1 MQVAFFVLEIK
12 TMKDLVLNQVTMTS
26 REIADLTGKRQT
38 NKITYVLKKKGTNM
52 VKIGRTKNLAGR
64 LRVLRTMSGCELE
77 IIFTYAGDIELF
89 LHTKFAHL
97 RKIGEW
103 FEDTNKD
110 IEGFLSKDVNKLTF
124 LNIEN
129 STQKVKLN
137 VENIVATLD
146 NKFFKLEEQQQKTQ
160 PTLLDTARNT
170 FDNFLYFAKM
180 FGLEGNEALLSAD
193 KATERHTGFSP
204 MRFMQI
210 ELKKEE

>member
-1 MQVAFFVLEIK
+1 
-12 TMKDLVLNQVTMTS
+12 MKDLAQTEKTISS
-26 REIADLTGKRQT
+26 REIAELTGKRQT

-52 VKIGRTKNLAGR
+52 VKIGRTKNLARR
-64 LRVLRTMSGCELE
+64 LRTLRAMSGCDLE

-89 LHTKFAHL
+89 LHTKFAPL
-97 RKIGEW
+97 RRIGEW
-103 FEDTNKD
+103 FEDTDKD

>member
-1 MQVAFFVLEIK
+1 
-12 TMKDLVLNQVTMTS
+12 MKDLVASVQTMGS
-26 REIADLTGKRQT
+26 REIADLTGKRQV
-38 NKITYVLKKKGTNM
+38 NKITYVLKKKGTNT

-64 LRVLRTMSGCELE
+64 LRVLRAMSGCELE

>member
-1 MQVAFFVLEIK
+1 
-12 TMKDLVLNQVTMTS
+12 MKDLVLNQVTMTS
-26 REIADLTGKRQT
+26 REIADLTGKRQV
-38 NKITYVLKKKGTNM
+38 NKITYVLKKKGTNT

-64 LRVLRTMSGCELE
+64 LRVLRAMSGCELE

-160 PTLLDTARNT
+160 PTSLDIARNT

>member
-1 MQVAFFVLEIK
+1 
-12 TMKDLVLNQVTMTS
+12 MKDLVLNQVTMTS
-26 REIADLTGKRQT
+26 REIADLTGKRQV
-38 NKITYVLKKKGTNM
+38 NKITYVLKKKGTNT

-64 LRVLRTMSGCELE
+64 LRVLRAMSGCELE